1 MVYQNTNGKSKDE
14 FEVYD
19 IKPAVEF
26 AADLMES
33 WDLTEAERSVHAK
46 TGVVVGGDAG
56 DEGMVAS
63 GATFIDQP
71 THQKVTDS
79 FMAGFGS
86 EIDSG
91 LKGLWYASRSFQ
103 RWA

>member
-1 MVYQNTNGKSKDE
+1 
-14 FEVYD
+14 
-19 IKPAVEF
+19 
-26 AADLMES
+26 MES
-33 WDLTEAERSVHAK
+33 WDLTEAERFVHAE

-63 GATFIDQP
+63 GAAFIDQP

-86 EIDSG
+86 EINSG
-91 LKGLWYASRSFQ
+91 RKCLWICLPLFPEVGVAIFENQKKLSTFAKYIKKSEK
-103 RWA
+103 

>member
-1 MVYQNTNGKSKDE
+1 MVDLETG
-14 FEVYD
+14 EV
-19 IKPAVEF
+19 I
-26 AADLMES
+26 
-33 WDLTEAERSVHAK
+33 
-46 TGVVVGGDAG
+46 GGDAG

-86 EIDSG
+86 EINSG
-91 LKGLWYASRSFQ
+91 LKCL
-103 RWA
+103 

>member
-1 MVYQNTNGKSKDE
+1 M
-14 FEVYD
+14 
-19 IKPAVEF
+19 
-26 AADLMES
+26 
-33 WDLTEAERSVHAK
+33 HAK

-91 LKGLWYASRSFQ
+91 LKGL
-103 RWA
+103 